1 MQSVQR
7 VQAVMMPYTYTSQI
21 SVEDAAEQARRM
33 GVTFGIAEIHSI
45 VNSFMQTLYPFFG
58 NSPADATEEIYKRA
72 LVAHCLWAYLTSLVI

>member
-1 MQSVQR
+1 
-7 VQAVMMPYTYTSQI
+7 MMPYTYTSQI

-58 NSPADATEEIYKRA
+58 NSPADATEEKFTSARSWHI
-72 LVAHCLWAYLTSLVI
+72 AYGLI